1 MATINWYPGH
11 MAKSRRMLIEQLRAV
26 DAVVELVDARAPLS
40 SANPDLRGLTRG
52 KARLL
57 VLNKADLADDAATSR
72 WLEYYRAKNVMAMR
86 FNSNGGRE
94 VDGQPSVGK
103 GVAAVAQRRPHALA
117 RFLHCRVRQAHHVEG
132 GHTRR
137 EIDFGGDH
145 KALDAGKAEAE
156 DRGEHGVSPSRS
168 GSSL

>member
-57 VLNKADLADDAATSR
+57 VLNKACLLYTS
-72 WLEYYRAKNVMAMR
+72 
-86 FNSNGGRE
+86 GR
-94 VDGQPSVGK
+94 S
-103 GVAAVAQRRPHALA
+103 H
-117 RFLHCRVRQAHHVEG
+117 
-132 GHTRR
+132 
-137 EIDFGGDH
+137 
-145 KALDAGKAEAE
+145 AGKFLFQMHCIHSMPSCA
-156 DRGEHGVSPSRS
+156 SPQMWKPKRM
-168 GSSL
+168 